1 MVNARFWHYSEVP
14 ARLAYVGYRGK
25 TGQHLL
31 AVSFTGFDPQETSA
45 ASFAVLRND
54 RPDVVG

>member
-1 MVNARFWHYSEVP
+1 VVLDPTA
-14 ARLAYVGYRGK
+14 VGYRGK

-54 RPDVVG
+54 RPVA